1 MSRIN
6 IVNATAEDFAI
17 EVLNSAPSGSSVGD
31 HQNGRIV
38 KYLTHMYL
46 WCNHTGAWIK
56 FPNVS
61 DYQAFESDLNTQIAA
76 RQADLASL
84 EAIDIGLQ
92 SDIST
97 EESVLTSSIA
107 SLQDARSQA
116 ISSLEDARSTEHATL
131 SSELSAQSSARVSS
145 VDSAQARAEAAEAV
159 VSTALVEAI
168 SERLSDVATEKLRA
182 ETAEAVISGAL
193 VTAITDREAGVS
205 AEASRAVSV
214 EGSISAAITSDS
226 ATLGTE
232 ITSVENSLN
241 NQEATSSNEYSA
253 LNSVLA
259 ADAVLRSDAH
269 DTIQSSIDGVD
280 EQVSAM
286 LFAAEADISTMSQVA
301 SYINSVDLAHDT
313 QTSQE
318 FSSLISATASA
329 AIVREDEDSVLQ
341 SAIESAAA
349 ARSQQDSVL
358 DSAISSAEAARL
370 EEDSDLSTAITS
382 ATTARSQEDSNLNS
396 SVASHIAARTAE
408 YSTLESNIAAE
419 SVARDSEHATLS
431 QALSSEVSTEASREG
446 SLEILIN
453 SLEAALVA
461 EDTALSLELSTQIS
475 NQGSANTNL
484 DSNFAS
490 DLTAAAQARSQEDSV
505 LTSAV
510 ASAAADRLEQDTA
523 IQSVLDSAEAKQAS
537 ETGSLTTRISTQE
550 VDRSTAV
557 AAHDAD
563 LSARIGERSQQDSV
577 LAAAIS
583 VESARV
589 TSMLADASIHDGQTL
604 DTFVELVSFLTEV
617 DTESDN
623 ALDAYVATIDASL
636 NAANTST
643 IAIRDAQSQELST
656 QISARG
662 SAIDSAQSR
671 AESAEASL
679 ASNISAVESVETAR
693 HLRINF
699 SSATSLTVGTS
710 DLAGIGFT
718 AGNGMVQVFQE
729 VSSGTFRHLVAPSTF
744 NPSTGEMTFDLGSTA
759 KTGFAIF
766 YSFAGDDQTSTSG
779 GSGFE
784 IPGSG
789 TGNSTSNSSSV
800 PQFQLTVSAYGSEQT
815 APAEIAETYAA
826 AEFQNNVYIA
836 DRDNATVSV
845 SSYEQTNYDTGETE
859 TVTNYNWELDTP
871 FSGTYD
877 TNPPYGF
884 TPNLDWGAEGESGA
898 VIRWYSQQSTDGG
911 TTWSATSYSDTD
923 VTIGSFG
930 PSGTDNTSFP
940 TTSPVAIPAQSPN
953 VGDAFKVWAEGYDTS
968 GTLIFQA
975 GSESSPY
982 YLLAHDYDHQFYSGS
997 YYDSVSSTNEY
1008 WYAGGSTSVGSVFG
1022 QQRDIT
1028 LTNPSSLTPGETG
1041 NSMIGAIANFQ
1052 ANASSDIYGWD
1063 SNTTTWTLTG
1073 TDAAEFDL
1081 TYTGD
1086 GNNSSQQSNT
1096 NFVSLYLKEPSG
1108 GGYAVDVPAA
1118 GTYTARL
1125 TASVPGKS
1133 DTIWDITMVIS

>member
-84 EAIDIGLQ
+84 ETVDIGLQ

-159 VSTALVEAI
+159 VSAALVEAI
-168 SERLSDVATEKLRA
+168 SNRASDVATEKLRA

-193 VTAITDREAGVS
+193 VTAISDREAGVS

-510 ASAAADRLEQDTA
+510 VSAAADRLEQDTA

-550 VDRSTAV
+550 ADRSAAV
-557 AAHDAD
+557 AVLDAD
-563 LSARIGERSQQDSV
+563 LAARIGERSQQDST
-577 LAAAIS
+577 LGAAIS

-589 TSMLADASIHDGQTL
+589 TSMLADASIHDGETL

-623 ALDAYVATIDASL
+623 ALDTYVATIDASL

-643 IAIRDAQSQELST
+643 IAIRDAQSSELST

-662 SAIDSAQSR
+662 SAIASAQSR
-671 AESAEASL
+671 AESAESL
-679 ASNISAVESVETAR
+679 LTANLSAVESVESAR
-693 HLRINF
+693 HLKINF

-718 AGNGMVQVFQE
+718 AGNGLVQIFQE
-729 VSSGTFRHLVAPSTF
+729 VSTGTFRHLVAPSTF

-759 KTGFAIF
+759 KTGFAVF
-766 YSFAGDDQTSTSG
+766 YSFAGDDVGTGYSIPESSTS
-779 GSGFE
+779 S
-784 IPGSG
+784 
-789 TGNSTSNSSSV
+789 SSSV
-800 PQFQLTVSAYGSEQT
+800 YQLQISVDGYSGDSQYQLGTSFASANSM
-815 APAEIAETYAA
+815 PAELYVKDYA
-826 AEFQNNVYIA
+826 
-836 DRDNATVSV
+836 NAT
-845 SSYEQTNYDTGETE
+845 SSDDGYGNTYWTI
-859 TVTNYNWELDTP
+859 
-871 FSGTYD
+871 SGMFD
-877 TNPPYGF
+877 VGI
-884 TPNLDWGAEGESGA
+884 DWGTAGASGA
-898 VIRWYSQQSTDGG
+898 VIRWYSAQSTDGG
-911 TTWSATSYSDTD
+911 TTWSASDYYDYPVTVEETYAYSSGESIYMPNYDPSYDFPRQALSE
-923 VTIGSFG
+923 G
-930 PSGTDNTSFP
+930 GTY
-940 TTSPVAIPAQSPN
+940 
-953 VGDAFKVWAEGYDTS
+953 KVWVEGYDTN
-968 GTLIFQA
+968 GTLVMQA
-975 GSESSPY
+975 GSSSAPY
-982 YLLAHDYDHQFYSGS
+982 YFNDATSYSYNPGQES
-997 YYDSVSSTNEY
+997 IYADGVSTTYYWSQSGYYNLGASHGDTVDVTIVNPSHSNF
-1008 WYAGGSTSVGSVFG
+1008 APGGSFFQSILS
-1022 QQRDIT
+1022 I
-1028 LTNPSSLTPGETG
+1028 N
-1041 NSMIGAIANFQ
+1041 ANY
-1052 ANASSDIYGWD
+1052 NASTYYGWD
-1063 SNTTTWTLTG
+1063 QNSVDWTVSG
-1073 TDAAEFDL
+1073 TDAALVGVNYGGTGSTL
-1081 TYTGD
+1081 TDESYL
-1086 GNNSSQQSNT
+1086 
-1096 NFVSLYLKEPSG
+1096 SLYLAGSG
-1108 GGYAVDVPAA
+1108 TIPAA
-1118 GTYTARL
+1118 GTYTF
-1125 TASVPGKS
+1125 
-1133 DTIWDITMVIS
+1133 TIEAQGADAGGSLLSTTTFNVTMIIS